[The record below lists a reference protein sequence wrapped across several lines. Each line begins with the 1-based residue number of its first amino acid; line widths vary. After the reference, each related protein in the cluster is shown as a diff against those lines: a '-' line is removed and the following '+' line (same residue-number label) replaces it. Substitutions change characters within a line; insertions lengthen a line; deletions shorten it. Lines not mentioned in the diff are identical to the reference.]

1 MSLPSSRIPIRH
13 AAVIAGVCF
22 LAITPFFWRGSPSG
36 HDFEFHMFSW
46 MDVLSQWKQG
56 ILYPRWAAM
65 AHWGYGE
72 ARFLF
77 YPPASWGLGAALG
90 AVLPW
95 KMVPGAYCW
104 LALMLSGMS
113 MYRLARTWLP
123 PQDALFA
130 AALYAVNPYHL
141 MIVYWRSAFAELL
154 AAALLPMLLLAVLK
168 LKEAG
173 WRPVLSLG
181 MILAGAWLVNAPAS
195 VMIHYS
201 AGLLAVVIALQERSW
216 RPLWRTALAVVMGAG
231 LASFYLIP
239 TVYETR
245 WVNIGEVLAPGLR
258 PQDNFLFT
266 RIPDAE
272 HNQFNLLIST
282 VAAVEIAALLLAM
295 WGSRKERSL
304 DKKRWLLLTWWGG
317 AAALIMIS
325 ITNPLWQ
332 YLPKLRFVQ
341 LPWRWLLCLNVVLAL
356 LVTMAS
362 WRWTSR
368 IVAVGVLL
376 AAVLVAGYQ
385 IQAPWWDTAAD
396 ITEMSDAV
404 ADHTGYEG
412 SDEYVPAGDDPYEL
426 KKDLPL
432 VVEDHAEPKRP
443 EVLQWGSADKHI
455 QVRTE
460 GSGLLTLRLF
470 NYPAWEATVN
480 GKRLPIQSS
489 DVTGQM
495 ALPLEPGDNDIHIH
509 FGRTLDRSLGGLISI
524 FSLLLLSGT
533 WVGTRPI

>member
-1 MSLPSSRIPIRH
+1 
-13 AAVIAGVCF
+13 
-22 LAITPFFWRGSPSG
+22 
-36 HDFEFHMFSW
+36 MFSW

-77 YPPASWGLGAALG
+77 YPPVSWGLGAALG
-90 AVLPW
+90 AMLPW
-95 KMVPGAYCW
+95 KMVPGAFCW
-104 LALMLSGMS
+104 LALMFCGMS
-113 MYRLARTWLP
+113 MHRLARTWLP
-123 PQDALFA
+123 QQDALFA

-154 AAALLPMLLLAVLK
+154 AAALLPMLLLAVLR
-168 LKEAG
+168 LREPG
-173 WRPVLSLG
+173 WRPMLSLG
-181 MILAGAWLVNAPAS
+181 LILAGAWLVNAPAS

-201 AGLLAVVIALQERSW
+201 AGLLAAVMALLDRSW
-216 RPLWRTALAVVMGAG
+216 RPLWRTAVAVVIGAG
-231 LASFYLIP
+231 LASFYLVP

-245 WVNIGEVLAPGLR
+245 WVNIVEVLAPGLR

-266 RIPDAE
+266 HIPDAE

-282 VAAVEIAALLLAM
+282 VAAVEIGVLLLAM
-295 WGSRKERSL
+295 WGSRRERNL
-304 DKKRWLLLTWWGG
+304 DEKRWLLLTWGG

-341 LPWRWLLCLNVVLAL
+341 LPWRWLLCLNAVLAL
-356 LVTMAS
+356 LVAMATR
-362 WRWTSR
+362 RWTSR
-368 IVAVGVLL
+368 VIAVGVLL
-376 AAVLVAGYQ
+376 GAVLVAGYR

-426 KKDLPL
+426 KKDQALIM
-432 VVEDHAEPKRP
+432 DASGEPVQSEKVTWTP
-443 EVLQWGSADKHI
+443 ADKHLVLDVTRPETI
-455 QVRTE
+455 
-460 GSGLLTLRLF
+460 TLRLF
-470 NYPAWEATVN
+470 NYPAWEVTVN
-480 GKRLPIQSS
+480 GHQVTTESAN
-489 DVTGQM
+489 VTGLM
-495 ALPLEPGDNDIHIH
+495 MIPVAAGHDDIQIR
-509 FGRTLDRSLGGLISI
+509 FVRTRDRTWGYVI
-524 FSLLLLSGT
+524 SLLCAGVVLGVWTKRRASRTSTPL
-533 WVGTRPI
+533 

>member
-1 MSLPSSRIPIRH
+1 MPIRH

-77 YPPASWGLGAALG
+77 YPPASWALGAALG
-90 AVLPW
+90 AMLPW

-104 LALMLSGMS
+104 LALMFSGMS
-113 MYRLARTWLP
+113 MYRMARTWLP
-123 PQDALFA
+123 QQDALFA

-154 AAALLPMLLLAVLK
+154 AAALLPMLLLAILR
-168 LKEAG
+168 LREAG

-181 MILAGAWLVNAPAS
+181 IVLAGAWLVNAPAS

-201 AGLLAVVIALQERSW
+201 AGLSAIVVALLERNW
-216 RPLWRTALAVVMGAG
+216 RPLWRTALAVVIGAG

-266 RIPDAE
+266 QIPDAE

-282 VAAVEIAALLLAM
+282 VAAVEIGVLLLAM
-295 WGSRKERSL
+295 WGSRRERSV
-304 DKKRWLLLTWWGG
+304 DETRWLLLTCWGG

-325 ITNPLWQ
+325 ITNPVWQ
-332 YLPKLRFVQ
+332 HLPKLRFVQ
-341 LPWRWLLCLNVVLAL
+341 LPWRWLLCLNTVLAL
-356 LVTMAS
+356 LVAMATR
-362 WRWTSR
+362 RWTSR
-368 IVAVGVLL
+368 VIAVGVLL
-376 AAVLVAGYQ
+376 GAVLVVGYR

-426 KKDLPL
+426 KKDVPL
-432 VVEDHAEPKRP
+432 VGEDHPEPKRP
-443 EVLQWGSADKHI
+443 EILQWGPADKHI

-460 GSGLLTLRLF
+460 GVELLTLRLF

-480 GKRLPIQSS
+480 GKRVPIQSA

-495 ALPLEPGDNDIHIH
+495 ALSVKPGDNDIQIH
-509 FGRTLDRSLGGLISI
+509 FGETRDRSIGGLISI
-524 FSLLLLSGT
+524 FSLLLFSGT
-533 WVGTRPI
+533 WICTRRPV